1 MKKYIEDASTVDSG
15 ATCGGYFG
23 LCSALGFP
31 ERRVEMGVRIIDDD
45 GLRGTAAFGHR
56 LVIYYSCTDTA
67 V

>member
-1 MKKYIEDASTVDSG
+1 
-15 ATCGGYFG
+15 
-23 LCSALGFP
+23 
-31 ERRVEMGVRIIDDD
+31 MGVRIIDDD